1 RLHLPAVPR
10 LARPGPAQA
19 VAVAAVAAAGATA
32 ARGLFSAAAAAAQG
46 RHTTAVSEGNSG
58 LFARVG
64 ARGVL
69 AARLL
74 GDAAAA
80 VVASMMVSPFISIVD
95 RAIIQSAS
103 GTMGMQASVAQGARV
118 LMTKPALFLAR
129 PDFICTFCLYGA
141 TYLAANAISTMAD
154 EMSRSDTMPKF
165 LGTTA
170 INMPGSIAKD
180 QALTKIFGVVGAS
193 AKVPAA
199 SFALFTV
206 RDLATMAAA
215 FSLPSPMSSKMQR
228 DFGVDSG
235 MADVTS
241 QLVSPG
247 LVQVFSTPIH
257 ILGLDLYNHPTSSC
271 RARLRVVQDSFVPAI
286 VMRVARI
293 GVAFGVGGL
302 GNTAI
307 RKRLHGAVASS
318 PWAQQQQ
325 QLSKQAESA

>member
-1 RLHLPAVPR
+1 MLLLGLHGRAARIAPPFSAQHAKQVLASASARLHMPPVPR
-10 LARPGPAQA
+10 LQGPGATRT
-19 VAVAAVAAAGATA
+19 VIAVAAAATGATA
-32 ARGLFSAAAAAAQG
+32 ARGFLAARDGSAG
-46 RHTTAVSEGNSG
+46 GVGVGN
-58 LFARVG
+58 LLERLG

-69 AARLL
+69 AARLVS
-74 GDAAAA
+74 DFAAASM
-80 VVASMMVSPFISIVD
+80 ASLMVSPFISIVD

-103 GTMGMQASVAQGARV
+103 GSMGMKASVVQGFRV
-118 LMTKPALFLAR
+118 LATKPALFLAR

-141 TYLAANAISTMAD
+141 TYLAANTISTMAD
-154 EMSRSDTMPKF
+154 EFSRSDTMPKF

-180 QALTKIFGVVGAS
+180 QALTKIFGVVGSA

-206 RDLATMAAA
+206 RDVATMAAA
-215 FSLPSPMSSKMQR
+215 FTLPTPMSTKMQQ

-247 LVQVFSTPIH
+247 LVQLFSTP
-257 ILGLDLYNHPTSSC
+257 
-271 RARLRVVQDSFVPAI
+271 DSFMPAI
-286 VMRVARI
+286 AMRVARI

-302 GNTAI
+302 GNTSI
-307 RKRLHGAVASS
+307 RNKLHGAIANSA
-318 PWAQQQQ
+318 WA
-325 QLSKQAESA
+325 KQRQ

>member
-1 RLHLPAVPR
+1 MMLLLSLHGRAARIAPPFSAQHAKQVLASASARLHMPPVPR
-10 LARPGPAQA
+10 LQGPAVTRTV
-19 VAVAAVAAAGATA
+19 VAVAAAATGATA
-32 ARGLFSAAAAAAQG
+32 ARGFLAARDGSAG
-46 RHTTAVSEGNSG
+46 GVGVGN
-58 LFARVG
+58 LLERLG

-69 AARLL
+69 AARLVS
-74 GDAAAA
+74 DFAAASM
-80 VVASMMVSPFISIVD
+80 ASLMVSPFISIVD

-103 GTMGMQASVAQGARV
+103 GSMGMKASVAQGFRV
-118 LMTKPALFLAR
+118 LATKPALFLAR

-141 TYLAANAISTMAD
+141 TYLAANTISTMAD
-154 EMSRSDTMPKF
+154 EFSRSDTMPKF

-180 QALTKIFGVVGAS
+180 QALTKIFGVVGSA

-206 RDLATMAAA
+206 RDVATMAAA
-215 FSLPSPMSSKMQR
+215 FTLPTPMSTKMQ

-247 LVQVFSTPIH
+247 LVQLFSTP
-257 ILGLDLYNHPTSSC
+257 
-271 RARLRVVQDSFVPAI
+271 DSFMPAI
-286 VMRVARI
+286 AMRVARI

-302 GNTAI
+302 GNTSI
-307 RKRLHGAVASS
+307 RNKLHGAIAKSA
-318 PWAQQQQ
+318 WA
-325 QLSKQAESA
+325 KQHQ